1 MMNLKP
7 DAPRSRKK
15 GEKGH
20 RSRASPKQKSK
31 QFSFSIPAD
40 SIPGKV
46 IADVRA
52 FVQEKINSLQSLD
65 KKKLFLTNFPYLI
78 CGYFTDKYLH
88 GSTGS
93 VREQPGGI
101 S

>member
-7 DAPRSRKK
+7 DAPRSQKK

-31 QFSFSIPAD
+31 QFGFFIPAD

-46 IADVRA
+46 IADVR
-52 FVQEKINSLQSLD
+52 
-65 KKKLFLTNFPYLI
+65 
-78 CGYFTDKYLH
+78 C
-88 GSTGS
+88 
-93 VREQPGGI
+93 
-101 S
+101 

>member
-1 MMNLKP
+1 MINLKL

-20 RSRASPKQKSK
+20 RSRASPKQ
-31 QFSFSIPAD
+31 FGFSIPAD

-46 IADVRA
+46 IADVRV

-65 KKKLFLTNFPYLI
+65 KKKVVHDKFSLSHIRLFY
-78 CGYFTDKYLH
+78 
-88 GSTGS
+88 
-93 VREQPGGI
+93 R
-101 S
+101 